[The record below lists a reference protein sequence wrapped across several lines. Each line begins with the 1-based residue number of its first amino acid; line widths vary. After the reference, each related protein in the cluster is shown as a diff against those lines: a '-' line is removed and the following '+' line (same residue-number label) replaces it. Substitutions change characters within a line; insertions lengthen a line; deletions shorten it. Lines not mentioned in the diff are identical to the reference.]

1 MGGASPCG
9 DASPR
14 DNDHQ
19 AETHSTMPFYANTEQ
34 FYAATRVF
42 FDRVGKEYPH
52 AADAILKQK
61 MTVRLA
67 TVEPAGVFGLD
78 GRHAPLKSHIGA
90 VPFRP
95 DLDIEMPA
103 DMLHAILMGQT
114 SIKSGLASGKLKARG
129 AILKALSLSSLFQQ
143 GQKVYPQVLREQG
156 LIK

>member
-1 MGGASPCG
+1 
-9 DASPR
+9 
-14 DNDHQ
+14 
-19 AETHSTMPFYANTEQ
+19 MPFYANTEQ
-34 FYAATRVF
+34 LYAATRVF

-61 MTVRLA
+61 LTVRLS
-67 TVEPAGVFGLD
+67 TVEPPGVFGLD
-78 GRHAPLKSHIGA
+78 GRHAPLKTYIGT

-103 DMLHAILMGQT
+103 DMLHAILLGQT
-114 SIKSGLASGKLKARG
+114 SIRSSLASGKLKARG

-143 GQKVYPQVLREQG
+143 GQTVYPQVLREQG

>member
-1 MGGASPCG
+1 
-9 DASPR
+9 
-14 DNDHQ
+14 
-19 AETHSTMPFYANTEQ
+19 MPFYTSTEQ
-34 FYAATRVF
+34 LYAATSVF
-42 FDRVGKEYPH
+42 FERVGKEFPH
-52 AADAILKQK
+52 AGDAILKQT

-103 DMLHAILMGQT
+103 DMLHAILLGQT

-129 AILKALSLSSLFQQ
+129 AIWKALSLSDLFQQ

>member
-1 MGGASPCG
+1 
-9 DASPR
+9 
-14 DNDHQ
+14 
-19 AETHSTMPFYANTEQ
+19 MPFYTSTEQ
-34 FYAATRVF
+34 LYAATRVF

-52 AADAILKQK
+52 AGDAILKQK

-78 GRHAPLKSHIGA
+78 GRHSPLKSHIGT

-103 DMLHAILMGQT
+103 DMLHAILLGQT

-129 AILKALSLSSLFQQ
+129 AIWKALSLSEPLST
-143 GQKVYPQVLREQG
+143 GAKG
-156 LIK
+156 LSSGLARTRPHQIARSPHCLLHSNPNSCSIPTSSF

>member
-1 MGGASPCG
+1 MGDAFPSG

-14 DNDHQ
+14 DNHHR
-19 AETHSTMPFYANTEQ
+19 AETSSTMPFYTSTEQ
-34 FYAATRVF
+34 LYAATSVF
-42 FDRVGKEYPH
+42 FERVGKEFPH
-52 AADAILKQK
+52 AGDAILKQK
-61 MTVRLA
+61 MTVRLS
-67 TVEPAGVFGLD
+67 TIEPVGVFGLD
-78 GRHAPLKSHIGA
+78 GRHAPLKTHIGA

-95 DLDIEMPA
+95 ELDIEMPA